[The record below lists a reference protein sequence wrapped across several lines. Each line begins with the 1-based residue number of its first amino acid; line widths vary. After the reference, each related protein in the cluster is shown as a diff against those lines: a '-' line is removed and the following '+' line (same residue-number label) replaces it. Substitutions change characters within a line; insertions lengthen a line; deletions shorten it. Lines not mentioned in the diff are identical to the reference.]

1 VADQLSEILGVGVD
15 LCEVERMRR
24 VMARTPG
31 FVERVFTPG
40 ERDYC
45 RARRDPTE
53 RFAARFAAKEAVL
66 KAMGVG
72 VGACALREIEVVRA
86 ESGQPG
92 LVLHGGAAHLAA
104 DRGVAA
110 WHLSLSHSA
119 TMAEA
124 LVVAVG

>member
-1 VADQLSEILGVGVD
+1 MADQLSEILGVGVD

-24 VMARTPG
+24 VVARTPG

-45 RARRDPTE
+45 RARRDPAE

-86 ESGQPG
+86 ESGQPA
-92 LVLHGGAAHLAA
+92 LVLHGGAAELAA
-104 DRGVAA
+104 DHGVSA

>member
-1 VADQLSEILGVGVD
+1 VAGQLSEILGVGVD

-24 VMARTPG
+24 AVARTPG
-31 FVERVFTPG
+31 FVERVFTAR

-45 RARRDPTE
+45 VARRDPSE

-92 LVLHGGAAHLAA
+92 LLLHGGAADLAA

>member
-1 VADQLSEILGVGVD
+1 MADQLSEILGVGVD
-15 LCEVERMRR
+15 LCEVDRMRR
-24 VMARTPG
+24 AVARTPG
-31 FVERVFTPG
+31 FVERVFTAR

-45 RARRDPTE
+45 VARHDPSE

-92 LVLHGGAAHLAA
+92 LVLHGGAAELAA

>member
-1 VADQLSEILGVGVD
+1 MAGQLSEILGVGVD
-15 LCEVERMRR
+15 LCEVDRMRR
-24 VMARTPG
+24 AVARTPG
-31 FVERVFTPG
+31 FVERVFTAR

-45 RARRDPTE
+45 LARRDPSE

-86 ESGQPG
+86 DSGQPG
-92 LVLHGGAAHLAA
+92 LVLHGGAAELAA

>member
-1 VADQLSEILGVGVD
+1 MAGQLSEILGVGVD

-24 VMARTPG
+24 AVARTPG
-31 FVERVFTPG
+31 FVGRVFTAG

-45 RARRDPTE
+45 LARRDPSE

-92 LVLHGGAAHLAA
+92 LVLHGGAADLAA